1 MITNY
6 PYNVQNR
13 QQICYQAG
21 NVRFLTLIHLS
32 PAQGISTGM
41 SEEETEKPQILIV
54 DDSRVIRSAAF
65 TMLSDDYLVHETV
78 DGMDSWEQLRLLL

>member
-1 MITNY
+1 
-6 PYNVQNR
+6 
-13 QQICYQAG
+13 
-21 NVRFLTLIHLS
+21 
-32 PAQGISTGM
+32 M